1 LGRSRNGCSS
11 PRSRLCCSRV
21 ASRDAKLTN
30 MANFE
35 EIDEARRTL
44 ELGETASLKEIKK
57 AYRNMAFR
65 YHPDRGGTDSES
77 EEMMKRLNRSY
88 RLLMAYCARFHYTFR
103 EEDVARAYPE
113 EEYLRRWQYY
123 GP

>member
-1 LGRSRNGCSS
+1 
-11 PRSRLCCSRV
+11 
-21 ASRDAKLTN
+21 

-44 ELGETASLKEIKK
+44 ELGQTASLKEIKK

-65 YHPDRGGTDSES
+65 YHPDRGGTDSGS
-77 EEMMKRLNRSY
+77 GEMMKRLNRAY
-88 RLLMAYCARFHYTFR
+88 RLLMGYCARFHYTFR
-103 EEDVARAYPE
+103 EEDVAKAYPE
-113 EEYLRRWQYY
+113 EEYLRRWRDY

>member
-1 LGRSRNGCSS
+1 
-11 PRSRLCCSRV
+11 
-21 ASRDAKLTN
+21 
-30 MANFE
+30 MANFR

-44 ELGETASLKEIKK
+44 GLSEAATLKEIKQ

-65 YHPDRGGTDSES
+65 CHPDRAWNDAASGER
-77 EEMMKRLNRSY
+77 MKKLNRAY
-88 RLLMAYCARFHYTFR
+88 QILMHYCARFHYTFR

-113 EEYLRRWQYY
+113 EEYLRRWRDY

>member
-1 LGRSRNGCSS
+1 
-11 PRSRLCCSRV
+11 
-21 ASRDAKLTN
+21 
-30 MANFE
+30 MADFQ

-44 ELGETASLKEIKK
+44 GLSDAATLKEIKR

-65 YHPDRGGTDSES
+65 SHPDRAGTDAGSDET
-77 EEMMKRLNRSY
+77 MKKLNKAY
-88 RLLMAYCARFHYTFR
+88 QVLMHYCARFHYTFR

-113 EEYLRRWQYY
+113 EEYLRRWRDY